1 MRRLLLSIAW
11 AVALV
16 LLLTHSP
23 WADDQPGNGG
33 ITPPWIDEKVKP
45 PEIKDLDDKKEYPI
59 FICTKTTKEGLTE
72 HIAYYSD
79 FSEVRYVPGIRWTI
93 RFQEIRGTTKI
104 FYDLRTGNRT
114 VEEPGKQPATTVWKD
129 APKPTAGKTTP
140 RREPI
145 IRDLPLS
152 PRSTPIVPAKP
163 TPKTTPTTVGSP
175 EKVARPA
182 PTTTQETPPTVRIT
196 FIVKAGATEGDPGE
210 GATVHF
216 YVVGITVE
224 EFVAGDQGKTAP
236 VDYPWEDPHREGPTF
251 NPLVTPPPDGEPPDK
266 TYSFARTSITTLFG
280 WNMLINVGWGWA
292 HATVPSDMVFACA
305 DMDEYQEHL
314 KEAQRL
320 RDLAKKAEIGGPGYW
335 LRQAQAAR
343 SDAARIASKL
353 ASRSDPQG
361 TIANALRIAEGHEKL
376 ARELKDRGVPDKPD
390 PKLPKAE
397 RDAIEKERAAAI
409 KEIDDEAIDHL
420 HQARDAL

>member
-1 MRRLLLSIAW
+1 MRRLVLSIAW

-93 RFQEIRGTTKI
+93 RVHELLSTKKI
-104 FYDLRTGNRT
+104 FYDLVNRTRT
-114 VEEPGKQPATTVWKD
+114 VERPGEPPKETPWKD
-129 APKPTAGKTTP
+129 APMPPTGKTTP
-140 RREPI
+140 SREPI

-163 TPKTTPTTVGSP
+163 TPKPTPTTVGSP

-182 PTTTQETPPTVRIT
+182 PTTTQETPPTVTIT
-196 FIVKAGATEGDPGE
+196 FIVKAGATVGGPGDDS
-210 GATVHF
+210 TVHF
-216 YVVGITVE
+216 DDPPPITPE
-224 EFVAGDQGKTAP
+224 EFVAQDQGKTAP
-236 VDYPWEDPHREGPTF
+236 VDYPRKGTDREGPTF
-251 NPLVTPPPDGEPPDK
+251 NPLVPPPDGEPPGK
-266 TYSFARTSITTLFG
+266 TYSFAHTSITTLFG
-280 WNMLINVGWGWA
+280 WNMFINVGWGWA

-353 ASRSDPQG
+353 ASRSDPRG

-376 ARELKDRGVPDKPD
+376 AKELKDRGVPDEPD
-390 PKLPKAE
+390 ATTPKAE
-397 RDAIEKERAAAI
+397 WPAIKKARAAAI
-409 KEIDDEAIDHL
+409 KKIDDEAIDHL